1 MVTYKRDRYVV
12 FRIIS
17 DLDYIEEAFL
27 KASVWKMF
35 QTIFGL
41 YGSSGAG
48 LYFEDYDGNEKTG
61 IIRCSHTSLPQ
72 LLTILALMNEI
83 KERKILFQI
92 VNVSGTIKKA
102 RRFITTK

>member
-12 FRIIS
+12 VRIIS
-17 DLDYIEEAFL
+17 DLDFIEETLL
-27 KASVWKMF
+27 KTSVWKTF

-41 YGSSGAG
+41 YGSAGAG
-48 LYFEDYDGNEKTG
+48 LYFEDYQENEKTG
-61 IIRCSHTSLPQ
+61 IIRCSHTSLQ
-72 LLTILALMNEI
+72 HLLTVLALMNEI